1 MSESNTPRRRRPWL
15 IGASGLAIALILAG
29 WGVASRVGA
38 QAAMKSEAQDSAI
51 PTVIVARPEPG
62 PPVEEVTL
70 PGQVKGLNETPIY
83 ARASGYVKA
92 WKADIGA
99 RVKPGDLLAE
109 IDAPEVDQQLRQAEA
124 ELKTAQANAAVAR
137 STADRVQGLVATQ
150 SVSRQEG
157 EDRAAAAAAT
167 ASLVASNQAN
177 VERLRRVAGFER
189 VTAPYAGV
197 ITARDTDTGN
207 LINAGSGAGA
217 ELFRIADISRLR
229 VYVQAP
235 QAYAARIATGSQAEL
250 HFPEHPGKA
259 YPAAVV
265 RTARALDP
273 QSRTLLVELEVDNA
287 AEELFP
293 GSFTEVHF
301 KLPAA
306 GRGGRLSGNTLL
318 FRAEGL
324 RVAVVGAD
332 NKVTLKPITLGR
344 DFGTSV
350 EVATG
355 LGPADR
361 VIVNPPAA
369 IQTGDM
375 VRIAEAKAVK
385 GGRS

>member
-1 MSESNTPRRRRPWL
+1 
-15 IGASGLAIALILAG
+15 
-29 WGVASRVGA
+29 
-38 QAAMKSEAQDSAI
+38 MKSAAQDSAI
-51 PTVIVARPEPG
+51 PTVIVSRLDPG
-62 PPVEEVTL
+62 APVEEVVL

-83 ARASGYVKA
+83 ARASGYVRA

-99 RVKPGDLLAE
+99 RVKSGQLLAE

-124 ELKTAQANAAVAR
+124 DLQTAQANAAVAR

-177 VERLRRVAGFER
+177 VERLRRLAGFER

-197 ITARDTDTGN
+197 ITARETDVGA
-207 LINAGSGAGA
+207 LINAGSGLGP

-229 VYVQAP
+229 VYVQVP
-235 QAYAARIATGSQAEL
+235 QAYAGLIATGSTAGLQ
-250 HFPEHPGKA
+250 FPEHPGKT

-265 RTARALDP
+265 RTAHALDP
-273 QSRTLLVELEVDNA
+273 QSRTLLVELDVDNA

-306 GRGGRLSGNTLL
+306 AGRAGRLSGNTLL

-324 RVAVVGAD
+324 RVAVVGPD
-332 NKVTLKPITLGR
+332 NRVTLKPITLGR
-344 DFGTSV
+344 DFGGSV

-355 LGPADR
+355 LSPNDR
-361 VIVNPPAA
+361 VIINPPAA
-369 IQTGDM
+369 VQTGDV
-375 VRIAEAKAVK
+375 VRIAQAPPAKR
-385 GGRS
+385 GRS